1 MSSVVLSVLGGWTLG
16 LVFTA
21 CRLPL
26 PVPPLMG
33 LIAAAAVLA
42 GQASW
47 HLLASWLAARGG

>member
-1 MSSVVLSVLGGWTLG
+1 MSSLVLSILGGWALG

-21 CRLPL
+21 CRIPL

-33 LIAAAAVLA
+33 LVAAAAVLA

-47 HLLASWLAARGG
+47 QLIASWLAGRG

>member
-1 MSSVVLSVLGGWTLG
+1 MSSLVLSIVGGWALG
-16 LVFTA
+16 LIFSA
-21 CRLPL
+21 CRIPL

-47 HLLASWLAARGG
+47 HLVASWLAARG

>member
-1 MSSVVLSVLGGWTLG
+1 MQNLVLSIVGGFTLG
-16 LVFTA
+16 MIFTA
-21 CRLPL
+21 LRIPL

-47 HLLASWLAARGG
+47 TLIWHLISNRA

>member
-1 MSSVVLSVLGGWTLG
+1 MLSSLALSVLGGWALG
-16 LVFTA
+16 LIFTA
-21 CRLPL
+21 CRIPL

-47 HLLASWLAARGG
+47 NLIATWLASRG

>member
-1 MSSVVLSVLGGWTLG
+1 MSSLVLSIVGGWALG
-16 LVFTA
+16 LIFSA
-21 CRLPL
+21 CRIPL

-47 HLLASWLAARGG
+47 HLVASWLATRG

>member
-1 MSSVVLSVLGGWTLG
+1 MQNIVLSIVGGWTLG
-16 LVFTA
+16 VIFTA

-33 LIAAAAVLA
+33 LIAAGAVLA

-47 HLLASWLAARGG
+47 TLLWQLIPNRM

>member
-1 MSSVVLSVLGGWTLG
+1 MSSVVLSIVGGWALG
-16 LVFTA
+16 LIFSA
-21 CRLPL
+21 CRIPL

-47 HLLASWLAARGG
+47 HLVASWLATRG

>member
-1 MSSVVLSVLGGWTLG
+1 MSSLVLSILGGWVLG

-21 CRLPL
+21 CRIPL

-33 LIAAAAVLA
+33 LVAAAAVLA

-47 HLLASWLAARGG
+47 QLIAGWLAGRG